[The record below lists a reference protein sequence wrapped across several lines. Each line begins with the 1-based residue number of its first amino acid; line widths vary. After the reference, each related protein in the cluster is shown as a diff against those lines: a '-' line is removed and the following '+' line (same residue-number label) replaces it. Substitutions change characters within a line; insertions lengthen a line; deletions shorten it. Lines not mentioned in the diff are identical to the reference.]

1 MATYAEQIAQWRQQR
16 AQQQIADRVNQIRQ
30 EHTQVIRERDQAIA
44 DNDMETA
51 ELRDMDCQ
59 QLEQEHAQYVR
70 PQQPPM
76 DRRLARWGE
85 MNKEYIERL
94 IAVHGNQKATQYLN
108 GVDQRLTAPK
118 NPYGGGGMGL
128 PRYSQ

>member
-16 AQQQIADRVNQIRQ
+16 AQQQVADRVNQIRQ

-59 QLEQEHAQYVR
+59 QLEQEFAQYNP
-70 PQQPPM
+70 PQQQVDPFVAGLPSLSVTGKPHIK
-76 DRRLARWGE
+76 RWIWRISTRLARATPT
-85 MNKEYIERL
+85 L
-94 IAVHGNQKATQYLN
+94 IIPPTPAWA
-108 GVDQRLTAPK
+108 
-118 NPYGGGGMGL
+118 
-128 PRYSQ
+128 